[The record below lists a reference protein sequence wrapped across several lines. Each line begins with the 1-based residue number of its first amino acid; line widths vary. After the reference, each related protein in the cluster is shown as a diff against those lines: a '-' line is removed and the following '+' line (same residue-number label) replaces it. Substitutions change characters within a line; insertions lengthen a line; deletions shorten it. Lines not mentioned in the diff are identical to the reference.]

1 MLVVLRALVRPWR
14 VVRRVRVLKD
24 AIVTLLHQVLNLQ
37 REVWAEVREL
47 HRSGLLTAIRVI
59 EEQQRTHE
67 LLAQDNARLEQRLA
81 ALEQRLDAADPSGVS
96 GASGTGA
103 PAAGSDRPAR

>member
-1 MLVVLRALVRPWR
+1 MLVVLRALARPWR
-14 VVRRVRVLKD
+14 VMRRARALKD
-24 AIVTLLHQVLNLQ
+24 AVVALLRQVLDLQ
-37 REVWAEVREL
+37 REMGAEMREI

-81 ALEQRLDAADPSGVS
+81 ALERQLADRCAEARAEP
-96 GASGTGA
+96 
-103 PAAGSDRPAR
+103 DRPAR